1 MRTLASFLRYLLDQ
15 MVSLRHPDILEAL
28 IAWWCSVQISPK
40 FAKEKPDHIPMGD
53 EVELQMEAC
62 LFE

>member
-28 IAWWCSVQISPK
+28 IAWCLASVFRSLELVICNLLVICIASRNFSP
-40 FAKEKPDHIPMGD
+40 ASY
-53 EVELQMEAC
+53 
-62 LFE
+62 